1 MRSRRSRCST
11 RQGRVRTTETWSSSG
26 LEILTRPGTEARM
39 TATNPDAFIDQLAIN
54 PIRTLSTDAR

>member
-1 MRSRRSRCST
+1 
-11 RQGRVRTTETWSSSG
+11 VRTTETWSSSG